1 MNSAT
6 LGRMA
11 AVDITQGTYPLW
23 LAPDIAIALSLG
35 KDDDSRQLL
44 GWLIRNPPTTYVEQQ
59 RAAASWMSRPAA
71 DAPLAD
77 HEQWATAAMRAGESA
92 RAAEK
97 DYQVLVDHLM
107 DVAIFAAF
115 QWGVAVGAA
124 QHSSMHATSSQG
136 MRREV
141 TSRGSTPSHVCLH
154 CDGDWLSP
162 AVSSV
167 EGQDVDDDDDG
178 VSPLW

>member
-6 LGRMA
+6 PGRMA

-23 LAPDIAIALSLG
+23 LAPDVAIALYLG
-35 KDDDSRQLL
+35 KDDRKLL
-44 GWLIRNPPTTYVEQQ
+44 GWLIRNPPTIYVEQQ

-107 DVAIFAAF
+107 DVVLSAAF

-124 QHSSMHATSSQG
+124 QHSSMQAMSAQG

-141 TSRGSTPSHVCLH
+141 ASRGSPPSHVC
-154 CDGDWLSP
+154 DGDRLSP
-162 AVSSV
+162 AAVPSV
-167 EGQDVDDDDDG
+167 EAQDVDDDDDDR
-178 VSPLW
+178 VSPLY